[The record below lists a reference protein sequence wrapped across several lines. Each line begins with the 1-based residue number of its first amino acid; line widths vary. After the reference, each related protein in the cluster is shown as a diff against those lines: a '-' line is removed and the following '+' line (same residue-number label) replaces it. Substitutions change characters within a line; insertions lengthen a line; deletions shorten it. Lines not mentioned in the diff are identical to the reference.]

1 MQIILAYDII
11 LGNIKEEI
19 RMSFRKIILNLIYP
33 PHCVFCGK
41 RLSPKSYLWVC
52 DKCARELPYANLYTR
67 CSRCGKPI
75 PDSASG
81 ICKTCYINKNHNIKM
96 TAPFVYM
103 DLASRAI
110 VTFKKERNSGNAS
123 TLSEYVVNIIKR
135 DFGGVIFDY
144 VISVPPR
151 KKKRSERGSYDQ
163 AACLARAVARK
174 LHLPYIANAMVQT
187 RRLSK
192 QSSLSYHRR
201 FENVRGA
208 FAVRK
213 PELTQGKTILLI
225 DDVCT
230 TGATLEECA
239 KTLKAS
245 GVLRVYS
252 ATIATVPSN

>member
-1 MQIILAYDII
+1 
-11 LGNIKEEI
+11 
-19 RMSFRKIILNLIYP
+19 MSFSKIILNLIYP
-33 PHCVFCGK
+33 PRCAFCGK
-41 RLSPKSYLWVC
+41 RLSPKAYLWVC
-52 DKCARELPYANLYTR
+52 DKCARKLPYANLFTR
-67 CSRCGKPI
+67 CSRCGKPT

-81 ICKTCYINKNHNIKM
+81 ICKTCYINKNYNIKM

-103 DLASRAI
+103 DSATQAI
-110 VTFKKERNSGNAS
+110 INFKKEHNSGNAD
-123 TLSEYVVNIIKR
+123 TLASYVVNMINR

-151 KKKRSERGSYDQ
+151 KRKAGKSGSYDQ

-187 RRLSK
+187 KRLAK

-201 FENVRGA
+201 FENVRDA
-208 FAVRK
+208 FALRK
-213 PELTQGKTILLI
+213 PELTKGKTILLI

>member
-1 MQIILAYDII
+1 
-11 LGNIKEEI
+11 
-19 RMSFRKIILNLIYP
+19 MSFRKTILNLIYP

-52 DKCARELPYANLYTR
+52 DKCARNLPYANLYTR
-67 CSRCGKPI
+67 CKRCGKPM
-75 PDSASG
+75 PDSLSG
-81 ICKTCYINKNHNIKM
+81 ICKTCYINKNYNIKM

-103 DLASRAI
+103 DSATRAI
-110 VTFKKERNSGNAS
+110 VLFKKERNSGNAN
-123 TLSEYVVNIIKR
+123 TLASYVVNMINR
-135 DFGGVIFDY
+135 DFGGVVFDY

-151 KKKRSERGSYDQ
+151 KKKNNQSGAYDQ

-174 LHLPYIANAMVQT
+174 LHLPYIANAMKQT
-187 RRLSK
+187 RKLSK

-201 FENVRGA
+201 FENVRDA

-213 PELTQGKTILLI
+213 PALTQGKTILLI

-239 KTLKAS
+239 KALKTS